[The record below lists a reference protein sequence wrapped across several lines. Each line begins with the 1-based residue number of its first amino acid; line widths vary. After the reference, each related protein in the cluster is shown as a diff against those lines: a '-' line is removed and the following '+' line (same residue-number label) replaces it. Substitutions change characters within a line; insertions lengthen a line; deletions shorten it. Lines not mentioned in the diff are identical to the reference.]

1 MYIKYKKL
9 DWYSEQFL
17 LFFQTA
23 NEMEGKSEAHPL
35 ITLQRHMSSLL
46 KQDTL
51 LTPVRACISAAL
63 WAKRKSGLVGE
74 QWKIVLVG
82 MALGATMLLLLQE
95 IRSHEY
101 ELTLSRKQL
110 VSETTDG
117 HNTLYGYHDKHSRR
131 IKKSL
136 REKELERDQ
145 SRDRRNY
152 RGKDSERYTEIH
164 ETANESVGRK
174 SRRRFKENLDAER
187 NGEEG
192 GNKLQGTWSPQK
204 Y

>member
-1 MYIKYKKL
+1 
-9 DWYSEQFL
+9 
-17 LFFQTA
+17 
-23 NEMEGKSEAHPL
+23 MEGKPETHPL

-51 LTPVRACISAAL
+51 LTPLRVCISAAL

-74 QWKIVLVG
+74 QWKIMLVG
-82 MALGATMLLLLQE
+82 MALGATLLLLLQE

-101 ELTLSRKQL
+101 ELTLSRKEL

-117 HNTLYGYHDKHSRR
+117 HNPLSGYHDKHGRR

-152 RGKDSERYTEIH
+152 RGKQ
-164 ETANESVGRK
+164 
-174 SRRRFKENLDAER
+174 NLDAEQNR
-187 NGEEG
+187 EDS
-192 GNKLQGTWSPQK
+192 GNKLQGT
-204 Y
+204 